1 MHDLIRSLVSEALSD
16 YRPMDVLDELVGTL
30 QGTLGTLR
38 FIESRD
44 VRQYSSARLRAIRT
58 IAQQIADTAE
68 RLVGA

>member
-44 VRQYSSARLRAIRT
+44 VRQHSSARLRAIRT